1 MINYLF
7 RFTKIQLEVPCFTST
22 VLDEIMGP
30 VFLVF
35 NRLPL
40 KMGCA
45 ITYNHLIIQGTKLIK
60 QEREMNLSS
69 DFLHHFE
76 PINFNIW

>member
-1 MINYLF
+1 
-7 RFTKIQLEVPCFTST
+7 
-22 VLDEIMGP
+22 MGL

-35 NRLPL
+35 NQLPL

-45 ITYNHLIIQGTKLIK
+45 ITYNHLIIQGTNLIK
-60 QEREMNLSS
+60 QELAMNLFS

-76 PINFNIW
+76 LISFNIL

>member
-1 MINYLF
+1 
-7 RFTKIQLEVPCFTST
+7 
-22 VLDEIMGP
+22 MGL

-35 NRLPL
+35 NQLPL